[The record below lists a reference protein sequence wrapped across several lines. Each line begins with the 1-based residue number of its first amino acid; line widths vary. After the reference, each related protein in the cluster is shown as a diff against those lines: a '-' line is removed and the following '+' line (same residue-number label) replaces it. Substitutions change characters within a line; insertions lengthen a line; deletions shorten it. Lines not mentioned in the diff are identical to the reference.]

1 MNAPLR
7 APLADLILGAI
18 ASANSKRPANAADVL
33 ATLGSDEI
41 AFWATLEA
49 LARLRQINTAH
60 IQRPAT
66 DAAPWLAIWPTGVI
80 VETGGW
86 SGSSH
91 CVLFDDATPLPRFP
105 AIPDPQRDPRPDL
118 GRTPKTKPKEP
129 AMPAHPPK
137 KTRDAARNNRAAIAT
152 LVQGLTADKGLLVR
166 TIAEKIG
173 LTVNGANY
181 LIDSMM
187 GGTRVARTRLP
198 GERCDRIYDPNA
210 EPVEHVKATP
220 PTDAEIATLEVDPTP
235 APPPE
240 QPAYRHDDIQVREFV
255 AGDLPSAPPSM
266 DIRFSLW
273 DDGSLSVYD
282 GDELT
287 LLPSDAVKR
296 LALLLGVPRDAV
308 PAPVPTLAILS
319 GPAVAAASQPR

>member
-7 APLADLILGAI
+7 APVADLILGAI
-18 ASANSKRPANAADVL
+18 AKATSKRPANAADVL
-33 ATLGSDEI
+33 ALIGGEEAAYWAAVEQLVRDRRI
-41 AFWATLEA
+41 AS
-49 LARLRQINTAH
+49 AH
-60 IQRPAT
+60 FFRPAV
-66 DAAPWLAIWPTGVI
+66 DAAPWVAIWPTGVLLPS
-80 VETGGW
+80 VPM
-86 SGSSH
+86 SGKTLSG
-91 CVLFDDATPLPRFP
+91 LFA
-105 AIPDPQRDPRPDL
+105 PQRRDALRDAYAPRSTAIDP
-118 GRTPKTKPKEP
+118 PKTVTAKPKEP
-129 AMPAHPPK
+129 AMPAQAPK
-137 KTRDAARNNRAAIAT
+137 KTRDAARNNRDTIAT

-198 GERCDRIYDPNA
+198 GDRCDRIYDPSA
-210 EPVEHVKATP
+210 EQVEHVKATP
-220 PTDAEIATLEVDPTP
+220 PTDAEIATLEVDPVP
-235 APPPE
+235 AAPPE

-255 AGDLPSAPPSM
+255 AGDLPSALPSM